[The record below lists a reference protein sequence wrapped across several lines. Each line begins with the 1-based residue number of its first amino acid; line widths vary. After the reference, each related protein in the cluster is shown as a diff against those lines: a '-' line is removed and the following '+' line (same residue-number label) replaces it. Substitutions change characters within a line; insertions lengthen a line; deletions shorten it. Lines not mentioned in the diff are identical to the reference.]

1 MNGEVIYFKINYGQ
15 QTRSQILTKIAQIDA
30 IIESLYNTALKSV
43 ETGNMVLY
51 ELDTG
56 QTKTRVQYSD
66 MGSVT
71 RAIEN
76 YEKIRTM
83 LQNKLAPRIVTL
95 TDSKNFRKR

>member
-1 MNGEVIYFKINYGQ
+1 MSEVLYFKLDYAC
-15 QTRSQILTKIAQIDA
+15 QTRQQIKNKIAQIDA
-30 IIESLYNTALKSV
+30 IIESLYATALKSV

-83 LQNKLAPRIVTL
+83 LQNKLLPRIVTL
-95 TDSKNFRKR
+95 TDSKNFKRRI